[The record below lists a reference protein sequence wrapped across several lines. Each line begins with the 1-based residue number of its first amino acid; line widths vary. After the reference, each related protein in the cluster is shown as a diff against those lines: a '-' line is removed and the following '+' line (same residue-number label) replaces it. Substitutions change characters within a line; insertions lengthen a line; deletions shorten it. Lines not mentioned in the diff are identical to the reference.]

1 MLGLPVLGSLSSL
14 EAPAEIALV
23 MGIGDNAARR
33 RAFDAV
39 RQHGFAVRTV
49 VHPSAVVGLECE
61 LGAGAVLLAR
71 VTVNPGTRIGENV
84 ILNTACSVDHD
95 CRIGA
100 HAHVAPGATL
110 AGNVTVG
117 EQAFIGAGV
126 VAIPGVSVGERSLV
140 GAGAVI
146 VRDLPPRC
154 RARGVPA
161 RVVGGTL

>member
-1 MLGLPVLGSLSSL
+1 MLGFPVLGALSQL
-14 EAPAEIALV
+14 TAAEVVVVL
-23 MGIGDNAARR
+23 GIGDNAARR
-33 RAFDAV
+33 RAFDAA
-39 RQHGFAVRTV
+39 RQAGFMVSAV
-49 VHPSAVVGLECE
+49 VHPSAVVGRECT

-71 VTVNPGTRIGENV
+71 VTVNSGTRVDENV
-84 ILNTACSVDHD
+84 ILNTACIVDHD

-117 EQAFIGAGV
+117 EESFIGAGV
-126 VAIPGVSVGERSLV
+126 VAIPGVTVGERSLV

-146 VRDLPPRC
+146 VRDLPPGC